1 MTWRTLLA
9 FVAAF
14 AGGTLAG
21 YLLAYGTGAP
31 VPGFVTT
38 LRFNIHAAIGEAQ
51 LRAALQGPH
60 SLLSHTAQTMQR
72 GGNVAA
78 GATLAEAI
86 RFSRVQA
93 LKGNSRP
100 LSDEMKE
107 LYRPYFP
114 DAVIEEV
121 RWTLA
126 DRRVGLGSFLAGW
139 HYHEGA
145 VTLDDVI
152 VFSNTTAAG
161 HRALVAHELTHVLQY
176 RQLGL
181 ADFAR
186 LYAQNW
192 PLIERQAR
200 ENAGRIMAD
209 IAARE
214 ALNDEAAQ
222 QVPPDAG

>member
-1 MTWRTLLA
+1 MKLRSILA
-9 FVAAF
+9 FAAMF
-14 AGGTLAG
+14 AGGAVVG
-21 YLLAYGTGAP
+21 YLGAYGTGAP
-31 VPGFVTT
+31 VPAFVTT
-38 LRFNIHAAIGEAQ
+38 LRFAIHAAIGEAQ
-51 LRAALQGPH
+51 LRAALKGPQ
-60 SLLSHTAQTMQR
+60 LVLNQTAETMQR
-72 GGNVAA
+72 GRDVAA

-86 RFSRVQA
+86 RFSRAQA
-93 LKGNSRP
+93 LKGRARS
-100 LSDEMKE
+100 LSDEHKE

-114 DAVIEEV
+114 DEVIEEV

-139 HYHEGA
+139 HYQQGA

-152 VFSNTTAAG
+152 VFSNHDAAA

-176 RQLGL
+176 HQLGL

-192 PLIERQAR
+192 PLLEKQAR

-214 ALNDEAAQ
+214 ALEDEASDGA
-222 QVPPDAG
+222 PPDAG